1 MVVTVT
7 NNISKTISYTP
18 CLQRSKL
25 SLAFPGAAMLRHG
38 IQGGESRKIVRVA
51 GRARAGQVKSEE
63 ENEKL
68 ITSKLEGLV
77 LGCIEADVCK

>member
-1 MVVTVT
+1 
-7 NNISKTISYTP
+7 
-18 CLQRSKL
+18 
-25 SLAFPGAAMLRHG
+25 MLRHG
-38 IQGGESRKIVRVA
+38 IQGGESRKIVGVA

-77 LGCIEADVCK
+77 LGCIDADVCK